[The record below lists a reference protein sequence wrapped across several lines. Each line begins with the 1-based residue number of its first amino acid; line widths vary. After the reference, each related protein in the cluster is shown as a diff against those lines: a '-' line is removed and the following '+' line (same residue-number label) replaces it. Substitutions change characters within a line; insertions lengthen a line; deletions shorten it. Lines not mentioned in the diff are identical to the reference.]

1 MRARTKLYEI
11 LIAGKM
17 MRWCNVARRRQLD
30 PKCPP
35 ERARRNYWYLF
46 RRYPEIAHK
55 LGLDEW
61 SVFRP

>member
-1 MRARTKLYEI
+1 MRARTKLYQI
-11 LIAGKM
+11 LIARKM
-17 MRWCNVARRRQLD
+17 LGWCNVARRPYLD

-35 ERARRNYWYLF
+35 GRARRNYWYLF
-46 RRYPEIAHK
+46 HRYPEVAQK